1 MLKFIKKY
9 KIPLTIITAIIV
21 FILSIFLKY
30 YLVSSSNTISL
41 EDNSLEKEE
50 IEVSSDSK
58 TSEEPELVGVDIKG
72 AVVNPGV
79 YLVENTKRVIDVI
92 NEAGGFT
99 ANASTEEINL
109 SKKVFEEMVIIVY
122 TKEEVESNN
131 FTSSVTNDALTTT
144 NDNSSNSNTSPSNTK
159 VNINTANLET
169 LETLTGIGKSKAQS
183 IIDYRE
189 QNGNFTSIED
199 IKKVSGIGDSIYEKI
214 KDHIT
219 V

>member
-30 YLVSSSNTISL
+30 YLVSSSNTIPL

>member
-99 ANASTEEINL
+99 ANASSEEINL

-144 NDNSSNSNTSPSNTK
+144 NDNPSNSNTSPSNTK